1 MELQVTIVIR
11 ILFKT
16 NPASRSRWTGD
27 LLLSLSCSD
36 MLPCSLSLI
45 FYQSLCL
52 CLYLPVYLSLSL
64 ALNPLSLS
72 FSYYSMKR
80 LFMGCSKAYKIYKVD
95 VQRIRNYS
103 KGSILFQKCKSFVS
117 LNFIHLN
124 LCLFLVFIVQNFKA
138 SVKRKLDYDHCVKL
152 STENNFLI
160 QHCLAC
166 LTLST
171 ITNSIVLTQHYLVF
185 RVIEKVWR
193 FVGTHFGAF
202 EK

>member
-1 MELQVTIVIR
+1 MDRRFT
-11 ILFKT
+11 
-16 NPASRSRWTGD
+16 
-27 LLLSLSCSD
+27 
-36 MLPCSLSLI
+36 SLSLLLRHA
-45 FYQSLCL
+45 SLFSVSDFLSVPLFMFISPCFF
-52 CLYLPVYLSLSL
+52 LSLSL

-152 STENNFLI
+152 STENNFLT